1 MQRPYN
7 DDGLNKI
14 YDLLF
19 CDDADLYRSTTD
31 GRDAYPWSAIFAD
44 PIDRPALEKLVGD
57 PDAES
62 RLRMLAAN
70 MLGKAGIAIT
80 PKHLFGTVVE
90 VGMAEG
96 LDVVA
101 AYEDGTARYINYSG
115 KLIVWETSTSPSD
128 MLIREL
134 MDASQKVVD
143 VIGPWDRE
151 RLGPPKTG
159 NVRMTFLVSDGLYFG
174 EGPFDDLARDPM
186 GGPVISSAAE
196 LMNFLIGNSAP
207 QSR

>member
-1 MQRPYN
+1 MHPPYS
-7 DDGLNKI
+7 DHGLNQI

-19 CDDADLYRSTTD
+19 CDDADLYRSTVESQDTF
-31 GRDAYPWSAIFAD
+31 PWSVIFAD
-44 PIDRPALEKLVGD
+44 PVDRPALEKLVGD

-62 RLRMLAAN
+62 RIRILAAN
-70 MLGKAGIAIT
+70 ILRNTGIAIS

-96 LDVVA
+96 LDVLA

-115 KLIVWETSTSPSD
+115 KLIVWETSTPPSN
-128 MLIREL
+128 MLIKEL
-134 MDASQKVVD
+134 LDASQSVVD

-159 NVRMTFLVSDGLYFG
+159 NVRMTFLVSDGSYFG

-186 GGPVISSAAE
+186 GGPVINGAAE
-196 LMNFLIGNSAP
+196 LMNFLIGNSVP